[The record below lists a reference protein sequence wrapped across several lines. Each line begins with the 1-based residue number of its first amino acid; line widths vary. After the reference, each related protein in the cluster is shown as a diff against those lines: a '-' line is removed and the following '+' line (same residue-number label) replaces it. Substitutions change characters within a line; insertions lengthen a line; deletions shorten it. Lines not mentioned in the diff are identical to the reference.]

1 MDTSILSQWQFGITS
16 IYHFFFV
23 PLTLGLSILVAFMET
38 LYVATG
44 KEVYKSMTKFWGKL
58 FLINFAMGVVTG
70 LVMEFQFGMNWSE
83 FSRFVGNIF
92 GAPLAIE
99 ALLAFFLESVFLG
112 IWIFGWD
119 KLSKG
124 MHLLSIWLVALG
136 STLSALWILIANS
149 FMQQPVGY
157 IIVDGQAYMTSFFA
171 LLLNPNVWYQFPHT
185 VLSGFVTGSFFIIGI
200 SLFHLV
206 RKNEIE
212 IFNSSIRIAS
222 VFGLISV
229 ILVIL
234 VGHRQAQHM
243 IETQPMK
250 IAAAEALWVT
260 QDPASLSLITIA
272 DEAEMRDIISI
283 RIPNLLSLL
292 AYDKFTG
299 EVRGITD
306 LQEEYSRIYGP
317 GDYSPPIAI
326 SYWSF
331 RIMVGSGFLMLL
343 IVVILIYGIFR
354 KKEPAAF
361 KFAKFFPL
369 VIAIPYL
376 ANSSGWILTE
386 IGRQPWVVFGL
397 LKTSDAVS
405 PNISVGMVLSSL
417 VIFTLLYGILMAADI
432 FLLAKYARNV
442 SIEMDIV

>member
-1 MDTSILSQWQFGITS
+1 MDTTILSQWQFGITS

-23 PLTLGLSILVAFMET
+23 PLTLGLSILVAFMES

-44 KEVYKSMTKFWGKL
+44 KEVYKRMTKYWGKL

-112 IWIFGWD
+112 IWIFGWE

-124 MHLLSIWLVALG
+124 MHLVSIWLVAFG

-157 IIVDGQAYMTSFFA
+157 VIVDNQALMTNFFA
-171 LLLNPNVWYQFPHT
+171 LLLNPNLWYQFPHT
-185 VLSGFVTGSFFIIGI
+185 VLSGFVTGSFFMIGI

-229 ILVIL
+229 FLVIL

-260 QDPASLSLITIA
+260 EDPASLSLITIA
-272 DEAEMRDIISI
+272 DEKEMRDIISI

-299 EVRGITD
+299 EVRGIAD
-306 LQEEYSRIYGP
+306 LQEEYSRMYGP

-343 IVVILIYGIFR
+343 IAMFLIYRIFR

-361 KFAKFFPL
+361 KFAKYTPL

-386 IGRQPWVVFGL
+386 IGRQPWIVFGL

-405 PNISVGMVLSSL
+405 PNISVGMVMSSL
-417 VIFTLLYGILMAADI
+417 VLFTVLYGILMAADI
-432 FLLAKYARNV
+432 FLLAKYARDV
-442 SIEMDIV
+442 SPEMDIV